1 MNHWERVARGQRS
14 DLRSTAH
21 EQGTRA
27 DQERVDPLLRD
38 TRERRS
44 DLPIAVGGKDLDR
57 PPDGHRRR
65 LRVHCHRCDS
75 MLIVGIDERSKAPR
89 LWQELV
95 QEPDPLRGELRI
107 GKADACDVATR
118 WGILR
123 YCVQSCA
130 EWPPHRLWAAHSSRA
145 GGCFSWRPWPAPVV
159 DTRA

>member
-1 MNHWERVARGQRS
+1 M
-14 DLRSTAH
+14 
-21 EQGTRA
+21 
-27 DQERVDPLLRD
+27 RD

-57 PPDGHRRR
+57 PSDGHRRR

-107 GKADACDVATR
+107 GKADARDVDGLTCRGCEA
-118 WGILR
+118 L
-123 YCVQSCA
+123 CA
-130 EWPPHRLWAAHSSRA
+130 SSKDYA
-145 GGCFSWRPWPAPVV
+145 IVV
-159 DTRA
+159 G